1 MITVAEE
8 RLREYQDVLTITT
21 VVGEVPLYR
30 MIEKFLWIKTKEGEL
45 IRFILNEDQV
55 ELYKEMCLM
64 KLEKRPIRINILK
77 ARQIGFSTFIAAVI
91 FLKTLF
97 KSGQSAIIIADI
109 AEHASNLF
117 DKYNTFYDNLDDS
130 IKQSI
135 PKIKSNAKEL
145 VVEHSNH
152 QKSSIRI
159 TVTGEGA
166 GRSGTYQYVHL
177 SECAFWKDLKSTLAA
192 LLQTVSDNNLD
203 SMIFLETTANG
214 VNEYKEKWDKDSGG
228 NDRHPFK
235 ALFFAWYNVYRNDK
249 LYDYEKPNWLKDL
262 QEKEHLDEGQCLWYY
277 EKWLQFDQDL
287 DLLRQEYPSNP
298 IEAFITTGNSV
309 FNVELLRIRKE
320 EVIHLKPLRRGRFTY
335 ELKFSEDGKRITV
348 ENIKWVEQR
357 NGAVK
362 IYIDRELGHP
372 YITVN
377 DPAMGGE
384 DFYATHVFDNYT
396 GKQCAVYH
404 QNKVDADEA
413 AYQMYCLSWYYGGDA
428 NVMITGETNTTSY
441 LLEMCH
447 RMGYRNIYQDQDVE
461 EIGTRYINKYGY
473 KTKQNNRQY
482 MIDLFRIAFRDNPKI
497 IYDYET
503 LCEMEAFQIVLHA
516 NGKEKA
522 EASGGAH
529 DDLVMSACGFYLCRG
544 QMRAYPKVDVKT
556 KAKTLEELEV
566 IIDERNNR
574 RRKEQVRSVYQIWD

>member
-1 MITVAEE
+1 MTNAE
-8 RLREYQDVLTITT
+8 RILSRYDRVLTIKT
-21 VVGEVPLYR
+21 VIGEVPVYK

-45 IRFILNEDQV
+45 IRFILNDDQIR
-55 ELYKEMCLM
+55 LYEEMCLM
-64 KLEKRPIRINILK
+64 KLENRPIRINILK

-91 FLKTLF
+91 FIKTMF
-97 KSGQSAIIIADI
+97 KAGQSAIIIADI

-130 IKQSI
+130 IKKSI
-135 PKIKSNAKEL
+135 PQIKSNAKEL
-145 VVEHSNH
+145 VVAHGND
-152 QKSSIRI
+152 KSSIRI

-249 LYDYEKPNWLKDL
+249 LYPYDKPNWLKDL
-262 QEKEHLDEGQCLWYY
+262 QEKENLDEGQCLWYY

-298 IEAFITTGNSV
+298 VEAFITTGNSV
-309 FNVELLRIRKE
+309 FNIELLRLRKE
-320 EVIHLKPLRRGRFTY
+320 ELIKQKPLKVGFYKFETH
-335 ELKFSEDGKRITV
+335 FSEDGKRIELT
-348 ENIKWVEQR
+348 NIKWLDSR
-357 NGAVK
+357 NGNVK
-362 IYIDRELGHP
+362 IYEEVIAGHP
-372 YITVN
+372 YVVSN
-377 DPAMGGE
+377 DPALGGE
-384 DFYATHVFDNYT
+384 DYYATQVFDNYT
-396 GKQCAVYH
+396 GKQVAVYH
-404 QNKVDADEA
+404 QNKVDADDV
-413 AYQMYCLSWYYGGDA
+413 AYQMYCLARYYNEA
-428 NVMITGETNTTSY
+428 MITGETNTTSY

-447 RMGYRNIYQDQDVE
+447 KLGYRFIYQDQDVE
-461 EIGTRYINKYGY
+461 EIGTRYFNKYGF

-482 MIDLFRIAFRDNPKI
+482 MIDLFKIAFRENPKI
-497 IYDYET
+497 INDYET
-503 LCEMEAFQIVLHA
+503 LCEMESFQVVMHT

-522 EASGGAH
+522 EASGGSH
-529 DDLVMSACGFYLCRG
+529 DDLVMAACGFFLCRG
-544 QMRAYPKVDVKT
+544 QQTSVVRTDIPK
-556 KAKTLEELEV
+556 KAKTIEELEA
-566 IIDERNNR
+566 IINEMNDKK
-574 RRKEQVRSVYQIWD
+574 RKNEQNRSVYQIWD

>member
-1 MITVAEE
+1 MVSVAEE
-8 RLREYQDVLTITT
+8 RLKDYQNVLTISTK
-21 VVGEVPLYR
+21 VGEVPLYR

-97 KSGQSAIIIADI
+97 KPGQSAIIIADI

-117 DKYNTFYDNLDDS
+117 DKYNTFYDNLDES
-130 IKQSI
+130 IKEAI

-298 IEAFITTGNSV
+298 VEAFITTGNSV
-309 FNVELLRIRKE
+309 FNVELLRLRKE
-320 EVIHLKPLRRGRFTY
+320 EVLKIKPVKRGLFQY
-335 ELKFSEDGKRITV
+335 ELRFSEDGKRIDMLNMRFV
-348 ENIKWVEQR
+348 ESR
-357 NGAVK
+357 NGALK
-362 IYIDRELGHP
+362 IYEEAAPGHP
-372 YITVN
+372 YVVCN

-384 DFYATHVFDNYT
+384 DFYATQVFDNYT
-396 GKQCAVYH
+396 GKQVAVYH

-413 AYQMYCLSWYYGGDA
+413 AYQMYCLAKYFNEA
-428 NVMITGETNTTSY
+428 MITGETNTTSY
-441 LLEMCH
+441 LLEVCH

-473 KTKQNNRQY
+473 KTKQNNRNY
-482 MIDLFRIAFRDNPKI
+482 MIDLFRIAFRDNPRI
-497 IYDYET
+497 INDYET
-503 LCEMEAFQIVLHA
+503 LCEMERFQVVMHSI
-516 NGKEKA
+516 GKEKT
-522 EASGGAH
+522 EASGGSH

-544 QMRAYPKVDVKT
+544 QMRSFVKSEANR
-556 KAKTLEELEV
+556 KATTLEELEA
-566 IIDERNNR
+566 IIDERN
-574 RRKEQVRSVYQIWD
+574 RKRNQEKQRSVYQIWD